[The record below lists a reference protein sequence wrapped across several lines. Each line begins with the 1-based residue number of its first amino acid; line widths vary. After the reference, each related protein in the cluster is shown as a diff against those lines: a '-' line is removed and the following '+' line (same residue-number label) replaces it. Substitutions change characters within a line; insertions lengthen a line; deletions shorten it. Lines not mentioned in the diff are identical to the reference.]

1 MTFPCR
7 RPPVDRPWVGLAR
20 SALIA
25 AACLPFL
32 SVATAPVAADTR
44 TFDAQ
49 ADARVDEADPA
60 TNFGTSQK
68 LRVDADPYARVR
80 SYLRFDVEGLPGPV
94 ERARLRIFATSDT
107 AALPILDAVTDDWS
121 EGGVTW
127 TSRPARTGAVAGGG
141 GQVAAGTW
149 FEVDVTS
156 LVAGDGT
163 YDLGLRTGSADGL
176 NMLSRESERPP
187 QLIVDTVDPPSPL
200 APPAIVGATRVG
212 ETVRVLDG
220 GWSGEP
226 LGLAY
231 QWSRCAPSGWLCV
244 DVLGATEETY
254 AITPADT
261 GATLRVTVRAENA
274 GGSASAAS
282 APSSVIAAA
291 ETPRG
296 GAIEPPAAGAWL
308 GAWTSPN
315 TGVSI
320 EEREAQIGRRY
331 AIVHRYHDWDNRF
344 PTESELSLAQEGRI
358 LFLAVEPRI
367 YGTDTIVP
375 WREIAAGDHDA
386 AIDAMAARVRE
397 FGRPLF
403 IDFAH
408 EPEESTAMGTPA
420 EFAAA
425 YRHLRARFDAAG
437 ASNVAWVWTVMGYSG
452 HVWQYSGGL
461 YPGDDVVDWIA
472 WDPYNW
478 YRCHGSPWTGFSEKV
493 SGFYDWLV
501 AHGHGDKPFMLAEF
515 GSAEHDDDP
524 LAKGAWFDEARV
536 ALSRGEF
543 PNLKALVYFDSRPSE
558 CDWRLDTSQASLDGF
573 RRLAADPYLSPSD

>member
-1 MTFPCR
+1 MGFRCR
-7 RPPVDRPWVGLAR
+7 RPPVYRPRVGLAR
-20 SALIA
+20 SALLA
-25 AACLPFL
+25 AACLLFL
-32 SVATAPVAADTR
+32 SPASAPAATR

-49 ADARVDEADPA
+49 ADARVDESEPEA
-60 TNFGTSQK
+60 NFGSSSR
-68 LRVDADPYARVR
+68 LRVDAGAYARVR
-80 SYLRFDVEGLPGPV
+80 SYLRFGVEELPGPV
-94 ERARLRIFATSDT
+94 GRARLRIRATSDT
-107 AALPILDAVTDDWS
+107 TALPIVDAIEDDWS

-127 TSRPARTGAVAGGG
+127 NSRPARTAVVADEGGNA
-141 GQVAAGTW
+141 AAGDW
-149 FEVDVTS
+149 LELDVTS
-156 LVAGDGT
+156 LIAGDGT
-163 YDLGLRTGSADGL
+163 YDLGLRTRSTDGL
-176 NMLSRESERPP
+176 NMLSRESERAP

-200 APPAIVGATRVG
+200 SPPVIVGATRVG
-212 ETVRVLDG
+212 ETGRVLDG
-220 GWSGEP
+220 GWAGEP
-226 LGLAY
+226 LRLGY

-244 DVLGATEETY
+244 PVLGATEETY

-261 GATLRVTVRAENA
+261 GATLLVTVRAENA
-274 GGSASAAS
+274 GGSGSATS
-282 APSSVIAAA
+282 APTSVIAAA
-291 ETPRG
+291 ETASG

-331 AIVHRYHDWDNRF
+331 AIVHAYHDWNNRF
-344 PTESELSLAQEGRI
+344 PTESEQSLAREGRI

-375 WREIAAGDHDA
+375 WREIAAGDHDT
-386 AIDAMAARVRE
+386 AIDAMAMRVRE

-408 EPEESTAMGTPA
+408 EPEENTAMGTPA

-425 YRHLRARFDAAG
+425 FRHLRARFDAAG

-452 HVWQYSGGL
+452 HEWQYSGGL
-461 YPGDDVVDWIA
+461 YPGDDVIDWIA

-478 YRCHGSPWTGFSEKV
+478 YRCHGSPWRGFAEKV
-493 SGFYDWLV
+493 SGFYDWLI

-524 LAKGAWFDEARV
+524 LAKGAWFDGARD
-536 ALSRGEF
+536 ALRRGEF